1 VDPAKRDALAE
12 SIKIGTETPIT
23 VRRINR
29 AVRCEGKSFWEL
41 VAGNRLAPCKK
52 RGIGK
57 IDAFAFEGDCVAA
70 ERGEIGE
77 KSASAIKRRRKPK
90 PVVVRKPASEK
101 SDFASG
107 RRNAKRTKDARA
119 WSKKRNR
126 R

>member
-1 VDPAKRDALAE
+1 MTTWRFKQTAKSRSLSRIDIGNIHIPRGRRPVDPAKRDALAE

-57 IDAFAFEGDCVAA
+57 STPSRSKATASRQREG
-70 ERGEIGE
+70 RLG
-77 KSASAIKRRRKPK
+77 RK
-90 PVVVRKPASEK
+90 AQ
-101 SDFASG
+101 
-107 RRNAKRTKDARA
+107 AR
-119 WSKKRNR
+119 
-126 R
+126 